1 MAMGLTA
8 FITALFVSADRK
20 FERLRCV
27 LSALHFETVRCAR
40 ARARV
45 DEREGKN
52 QPEEKTRGGHGGER
66 DHSDETNNCKC
77 NRICNMIRTW
87 NVKHANATPS

>member
-8 FITALFVSADRK
+8 FITGLFVSADRK
-20 FERLRCV
+20 FERRRSV
-27 LSALHFETVRCAR
+27 LSGLRFETVRC

-52 QPEEKTRGGHGGER
+52 QPEKKTRGGHGGER
-66 DHSDETNNCKC
+66 GS
-77 NRICNMIRTW
+77 
-87 NVKHANATPS
+87 